1 MSTQTQISEKQ
12 LLLDIQP
19 LIQNG
24 ESEKVRD
31 MLGNYRPED
40 IADIFWDLEMDEA
53 KFIIKVVEKEKA
65 VELIR
70 SLDPEIQERFF
81 KGYEAREIADDVV
94 AYLDSDDSVDILNLL
109 PTRKAEEVLSHLDD
123 QDYAKSLASMLHY
136 DDDIAGGLMAKELV
150 RVKHNWTVS
159 QCIEEIRKQAEE
171 VESVHAVYVVDE
183 KDFLKGVVSLKDIVL
198 SKAHT
203 SVIEITNTELI
214 SVNAYATG
222 EEVARLMNKYDLIT
236 IPVVDSMNRL
246 IGRITI
252 DDVVDF
258 IKEEADKDFQLQAG
272 LSESVES
279 EDKVLILSRARLP
292 WLMVG
297 LLGGL
302 GSSMLVSN
310 FEGDISHLPQMA
322 FFMPVVAAMGGN
334 AGVQSSAIIVQGLA
348 NNTLKSRNII
358 PKLAKEFTVSLIN
371 GLVCSAVLLM
381 FNVLIGHSYDL
392 SMVVSIALIT
402 VIIFASL
409 LGTITP
415 LILERFRIDPALATG
430 PFITTTNDV
439 IGLGVYFML
448 GRILLGV

>member
-1 MSTQTQISEKQ
+1 MSTQISEKE
-12 LLLDIQP
+12 LLLRLKP
-19 LIQNG
+19 LLEISDADAAL
-24 ESEKVRD
+24 EILEE
-31 MLGNYRPED
+31 YRPED
-40 IADIFWDLEMDEA
+40 IAEIFWDIELDEA
-53 KFIIKVVEKEKA
+53 KFLIKILDKLKA
-65 VELIR
+65 VEIIR
-70 SLDPEIQERFF
+70 SLDPDLQERLF
-81 KGYEAREIADDVV
+81 KGYEPREIAEDVV
-94 AYLDSDDSVDILNLL
+94 SYLDSDDSVDILNLL
-109 PTRKAEEVLSHLDD
+109 PTRKAEDVLSYIDD
-123 QDYAKSLASMLHY
+123 QDYAKNLAAMLHY

-150 RVKHNWTVS
+150 QVKHNWTVS
-159 QCIEEIRKQAEE
+159 QCIEEIRQQAEE
-171 VESVHAVYVVDE
+171 VDSVHAVYVTDE
-183 KDFLKGVVSLKDIVL
+183 KNVLKGVVSLKDIVL
-198 SKAHT
+198 AKAHT
-203 SVIEITNTELI
+203 SVIEITNTEFI
-214 SVNAYATG
+214 AVNAYATG

-236 IPVVDSMNRL
+236 IPVIDSMNRL

-297 LLGGL
+297 LIGGL

-310 FEGDISHLPQMA
+310 FEMDIKGLPQMA

-348 NNTLKSRNII
+348 NNTLKSKNIM

-371 GLVCSAVLLM
+371 GLVCSALLLM
-381 FNVLIGHSYDL
+381 FNVLVGHGYDL

-415 LILERFRIDPALATG
+415 LILERFKVDPALATG

-439 IGLGVYFML
+439 IGLGVYFTL
-448 GRILLGV
+448 GRLLLGA

>member
-1 MSTQTQISEKQ
+1 MSTQVSEKQ
-12 LLLDIQP
+12 LLLEIIP
-19 LIQNG
+19 LIQS
-24 ESEKVRD
+24 EDSEKVRD
-31 MLGNYRPED
+31 LLDNYRPED
-40 IADIFWDLEMDEA
+40 IAEIFWDLEFDAA

-65 VELIR
+65 VEVIR

-81 KGYEAREIADDVV
+81 KGYEASEIALDVV

-123 QDYAKSLASMLHY
+123 QDYAKSLAAMLHY

-150 RVKHNWTVS
+150 QVKHNWTVS
-159 QCIEEIRKQAEE
+159 QCVEEIRKQAEE
-171 VESVHAVYVVDE
+171 VESVHAVYVVDD
-183 KDFLKGVVSLKDIVL
+183 KNILKGIVSLKDIVL

-203 SVIEITNTELI
+203 SVIEITNTEFI

-236 IPVVDSMNRL
+236 IPVIDSMDRL

-279 EDKVLILSRARLP
+279 GDKVLILSRARLP

-310 FEGDISHLPQMA
+310 FETDISHLPQMA

-348 NNTLKSRNII
+348 NNTLKSKNIM

-371 GLVCSAVLLM
+371 GLVCSAILLM
-381 FNVLIGHSYDL
+381 FNVLIGHAYDL

-415 LILERFRIDPALATG
+415 LILERFKIDPALATG
-430 PFITTTNDV
+430 PFITTINDV

-448 GRILLGV
+448 GRIMLGV